1 MSLLQERKQE
11 PWSDFSK
18 STCSFFTQTSVFE
31 KLSDDVQ
38 P

>member
-1 MSLLQERKQE
+1 MSLLHERKHE
-11 PWSDFSK
+11 PWSDFSE
-18 STCSFFTQTSVFE
+18 STSSLFTQTSVFE